1 MAMVRVRATTR
12 RRITITRPFY
22 IDAELYDALSLLSI
36 QMGKSI
42 SKIVEE
48 VIDHTTIPIPINA
61 ENIEALL
68 LEHPMVRQAIEMVRN
83 EPDEC
88 AIAIGSRG
96 GTSS

>member
-42 SKIVEE
+42 SKIVEG
-48 VIDHTTIPIPINA
+48 VIDHTTIPINA